1 MKLDTNKAL
10 KSVKYNNVDV
20 PLASGGLNV
29 FVQETQPTA
38 QNGLWI
44 KRAKNA
50 VAGVE
55 IDNAIRGI
63 NFSDV
68 VLPGNFDGLPVDPNY
83 QNVNY
88 IRTIKIGSILY
99 ASPSKIGTSWSR
111 NYLKYDIETGVF
123 SRGTFSYP
131 SGTTSLITWAGDFE
145 VVNNA
150 GIFFQNGLAWKI
162 DYEAE
167 ALTKLTTTSA
177 PGLASHTA
185 LGTGIYGNIIY
196 CCWGRDGQY
205 GALTAFDLETNVVTK
220 LYSNIPTTKYDHYG
234 KLYRVG
240 EKLHYFVGN
249 LHDFYYDLSTSS
261 LVEVGAYVTNSP
273 QKKRNYFPPYGMI
286 TIGTTIYFL
295 GLTTSETAPV
305 GSPANSVYYYDIVT
319 GETGKI
325 DTTLGSELQ
334 VTVCNDNFSVPGWYF
349 DGSTVFMVGG
359 VYYES
364 GGYKYYKK
372 ALKIIIT
379 SNDLPTG
386 TVWAHESTSE
396 NVTEMYKDKTMTLK
410 LGIDKVLIQEADGL
424 KVQPAAIIKN
434 GVATD
439 IGGGVT
445 PEPGPTPTL
454 EGTWVLNERLYAPES
469 AFSAVVDYTANF
481 TSTGNSAWKSVS
493 VSNILS
499 FNKNAD
505 ETGGYTMYRF
515 ETNAWDNVRAGAVKS
530 ITFNTGATAS
540 DDFITWLVA
549 NATKQ

>member
-1 MKLDTNKAL
+1 MGTIVGKGIA
-10 KSVKYNNVDV
+10 
-20 PLASGGLNV
+20 AGGGGGELNV

-38 QNGLWI
+38 QNGLWV
-44 KRAKNA
+44 KKAKDA
-50 VAGVE
+50 VTGIE

-68 VLPGNFDGLPVDPNY
+68 VLPGNFDDFPVSPTDPD
-83 QNVNY
+83 VNY
-88 IRTIKIGSILY
+88 VRTIKIGSILY
-99 ASPSKIGTSWSR
+99 ASPIRVGSSWSN

-131 SGTTSLITWAGDFE
+131 AGTSSLFTWAGAFE

-167 ALTKLTTTSA
+167 ALTKLTTNSA
-177 PGLASHTA
+177 PGIASHTA

-196 CCWGRDGQY
+196 CCWGRNGQY

-220 LYSNIPTTKYDHYG
+220 LYSNITTTKYNHYG

-249 LHDFYYDLSTSS
+249 LHDFYYDLSTGS
-261 LVEVGAYVTNSP
+261 LVEVGVYVTDSP
-273 QKKRNYFPPYGMI
+273 QKRLNWFPPYGMI
-286 TIGTTIYFL
+286 TIGTRIYFL
-295 GLTTSETAPV
+295 GLTTSETVSLDSLAD
-305 GSPANSVYYYDIVT
+305 GVYYYDIVT

-334 VTVCNDNFSVPGWYF
+334 VTVCNSEVSVPGWYF
-349 DGSTVFMVGG
+349 DGSTVFTVGG

-364 GGYKYYKK
+364 GGFKHYKK

-386 TVWAHESTSE
+386 TVWAHESASE
-396 NVTEMYKDKTMTLK
+396 NVTEMYKDNTMALN

-434 GVATD
+434 GVA
-439 IGGGVT
+439 I
-445 PEPGPTPTL
+445 
-454 EGTWVLNERLYAPES
+454 
-469 AFSAVVDYTANF
+469 
-481 TSTGNSAWKSVS
+481 
-493 VSNILS
+493 NI
-499 FNKNAD
+499 N
-505 ETGGYTMYRF
+505 
-515 ETNAWDNVRAGAVKS
+515 
-530 ITFNTGATAS
+530 
-540 DDFITWLVA
+540 
-549 NATKQ
+549 